1 MRSRV
6 ASSIAPGSARSRW
19 VGNLVALFAGAS
31 LVLAFAP
38 FHFWPTAIFA
48 PAVLL
53 ALIYRQAPG
62 RAFRLGWFFG
72 VGQFGFGVSWVY
84 ESFTLFGGIVAPA
97 AVGVTA
103 LFVGGLAFYVAVA
116 AWLTARIARGAN
128 DTPIAYTVW
137 AMGFLSSWV
146 LVEMLRGWLFGGF
159 PWLNLGISQVDGPLV
174 GWLPLAGEYGLTA
187 MLLLLSSMLL
197 LVVRRV
203 RANGWSWR
211 HWALPAVVLVGV
223 PGASLSLQ
231 AVSWTSPTGEP
242 LTVGLA
248 QGNVVQM
255 QKFDPA
261 FFDRTLDI
269 YRGLTQA
276 MPEVDLVVWPETAIP
291 RVIEDLP
298 ALRADLEHMAGEND
312 FRLVVGTF
320 SRDAA
325 GRYFNALVGIP
336 AEVGDYRKRHL
347 VPFGEFFPLRG
358 LIEMMPWLFEVPMSD
373 LSPGPADQAPLM
385 VGDLRLGGSICFEA
399 DFSRDI
405 RPSLPQAAILLT
417 VSNDSWFGDSFSPH
431 QHLQMARARAI
442 EFERP
447 VIRATN
453 TGISATIDAEGRVRK
468 HLASGVRGILVDE
481 VAPRQGSTPL
491 VHYGAWPVLGLMIV
505 LLLIA
510 GLLAQTRR
518 RVQPG
523 K

>member
-1 MRSRV
+1 MRGRV
-6 ASSIAPGSARSRW
+6 DSSVTSVGRRSRW
-19 VGNLVALFAGAS
+19 TGNLIALLAGAS

-38 FHFWPTAIFA
+38 FNFWPATIIA

-72 VGQFGFGVSWVY
+72 LGQFGFGVSWVY
-84 ESFTLFGGIVAPA
+84 GSFTLFGGIVAPA

-103 LFVGGLAFYVAVA
+103 LFVGGLALYVATA
-116 AWLTARIARGAN
+116 AWLTASIARRVKDA
-128 DTPIAYTVW
+128 PSAYGIW
-137 AMGFLSSWV
+137 AMAFLSSWV
-146 LVEMLRGWLFGGF
+146 LVEMLRAWLFGGF

-174 GWLPLAGEYGLTA
+174 GWLPIVGEYGLTA
-187 MLLLLSSMLL
+187 LILLLSVMLWL
-197 LVVRRV
+197 LVFRLRAGARDWRR
-203 RANGWSWR
+203 
-211 HWALPAVVLVGV
+211 WALPAVCLVIV
-223 PGASLSLQ
+223 PIASLPLQ
-231 AVSWTSPTGEP
+231 AISWTSPSGDP
-242 LTVGLA
+242 LAVGLV
-248 QGNVVQM
+248 QGNVTQM

-261 FFDRTLDI
+261 FFDRTIGI
-269 YRGLTQA
+269 YRGLTEA

-291 RVIEDLP
+291 RVFEELP
-298 ALRADLEHMAGEND
+298 TLRAELAQMAAEND
-312 FRLVVGTF
+312 FRMLVGTF

-325 GRYFNALVGIP
+325 GRYYNALVGIP
-336 AEVGDYRKRHL
+336 NEVGDYRKRHL

-358 LIEMMPWLFEVPMSD
+358 LIEMMPWLFDVPMSD

-405 RPSLPQAAILLT
+405 RSSLPQAGILLT

-447 VIRATN
+447 MIRATN

-468 HLASGVRGILVDE
+468 HLPSGVRDILVDE
-481 VAPRQGSTPL
+481 VTPRQGSTPL
-491 VHYGAWPVLGLMIV
+491 VHYGTWPILVLMLA
-505 LLLIA
+505 LLIIA
-510 GLLAQTRR
+510 GFLARTRR
-518 RVQPG
+518 GYQAEE
-523 K
+523 